1 MRHCLICG
9 NSELH
14 IFENLI
20 PFHGITSDCK
30 PWPRAGQFMV
40 CNSCG
45 HPQKDIS
52 EQWLADI
59 NEIYSKY
66 EMYPLSEG
74 SEPLLFSDTG
84 TPTPR
89 SRVLL
94 ENFLSTFPLNQSG
107 KLLDIGCGNGS
118 LLKQFHKLKPH
129 WNLYGHEQSGRQED
143 ILSLDGVEGY
153 YSGEL
158 DSISNQFNVIIMTY
172 VIEHL
177 INPIEI
183 LKKIQ
188 HLLLPGGLFVVQ
200 TSYFNDNPFDLMVCD
215 HCSHFTPETLAVA
228 AQKSGFSIKH
238 VTDQWIAK
246 EIGFVA
252 QAGTDKEIS
261 IDADK
266 TKTNLDNGLLWL
278 QKLAEDSKHKAND
291 KVVGIFGTA
300 VAGTWLAAS
309 LEGKAAFFVD
319 ENPTQHGKFHMKIP
333 IISPEKV
340 PAGAA
345 VIMGFL
351 PNLACK
357 IAARLSIQY
366 PEIEFII
373 PNS

>member
-1 MRHCLICG
+1 
-9 NSELH
+9 
-14 IFENLI
+14 
-20 PFHGITSDCK
+20 
-30 PWPRAGQFMV
+30 MV